1 MQKLQAKLKNTPRNA
16 SLVPCSV
23 NSRLTREETLSVV
36 GIVRTCN
43 NPEVNHQQHRADQNL
58 RVSDIVYVLNL
69 RGEPLMPCRQQK
81 SRKLLKEGRAK
92 VVKRA
97 PFTIQLCAPTGET
110 KQSVVLGIDTG
121 FGNIGFS
128 AVSEKEELISG
139 TVKLDG
145 RTKERLSER
154 RMYRRNR
161 RNKLWYRQP
170 RFNNRASTKKQ
181 GWLPP

>member
-139 TVKLDG
+139 TVKRLKQLSTVWLWKGYKEDLKKEFW
-145 RTKERLSER
+145 KERTFWSDG
-154 RMYRRNR
+154 YFVCSVG
-161 RNKLWYRQP
+161 K
-170 RFNNRASTKKQ
+170 A
-181 GWLPP
+181 